1 MRESEVDSLTEQE
14 AKTELKQLLPLI
26 EEANREYHADDDPKI
41 LEDGEYDRI
50 KKRAAAIEKRFPQL
64 RPDDSPTS
72 SIGSPPKE
80 GFAKIAHAVK
90 LLSLENA
97 FEQNDV
103 EKFDA
108 GIRRFLGYGTE
119 KALEYMS
126 EPKIDGLSLALRYEN
141 GSLASAAT
149 RGDGSVGEDVTAN
162 AKTIRDIPK
171 VIESAPEVMEIRG
184 EVYMSRNDFLELN
197 ESQKEAG
204 SKVFANPRN
213 AAAGSLRQL
222 DVSITRSRK
231 LGFFPHGWG
240 EVSERLG
247 ATVDVAMQRLD
258 DFGFKINPNTK
269 VCGDL
274 NELLEHYRDVESM
287 RSSLAYDI
295 DGMVYKI
302 NDLVLQE
309 RLGVRTHSPRWAI
322 SHKFSAET
330 AWTQLEAIEIQVGRT
345 GALSP
350 VARLKPVN
358 VGGVVVSNAT
368 LHNEDYVAGLDA
380 NGNPIRGGVD
390 IRVGDW
396 VELYRGGDVIP
407 KISAVDS
414 NRRPDGA
421 KRFNFPKT
429 CPVCQSKA
437 IRPEG
442 DAVRRCTAGLGCR
455 AQVFERLKHFVSRNA
470 FDIEGLG
477 DKQVEQFF
485 EDGWIREPADIFNLE
500 EKHLSGDETLEDREG
515 WGEKSASNLFQAIR
529 DRKRITM
536 NRLVFALGIRHVGE
550 TVAVRLSRHYGEWSN
565 FVTAMDSAVEQEG
578 SAWDELISIE
588 GIGNTIAESLA
599 MTFANEREREIIG
612 NIAAVLEID
621 PMPEI
626 ASKSPIAG
634 KTIVFTGTMEEMT
647 RPEAKARAEEAGA
660 KVSSSVSSKTD
671 IVVAGPGSGSK
682 EKKARALGVQVIRE
696 SEWLGMVGN

>member
-1 MRESEVDSLTEQE
+1 
-14 AKTELKQLLPLI
+14 
-26 EEANREYHADDDPKI
+26 
-41 LEDGEYDRI
+41 
-50 KKRAAAIEKRFPQL
+50 
-64 RPDDSPTS
+64 
-72 SIGSPPKE
+72 
-80 GFAKIAHAVK
+80 
-90 LLSLENA
+90 
-97 FEQNDV
+97 
-103 EKFDA
+103 
-108 GIRRFLGYGTE
+108 
-119 KALEYMS
+119 
-126 EPKIDGLSLALRYEN
+126 
-141 GSLASAAT
+141 
-149 RGDGSVGEDVTAN
+149 
-162 AKTIRDIPK
+162 
-171 VIESAPEVMEIRG
+171 
-184 EVYMSRNDFLELN
+184 
-197 ESQKEAG
+197 
-204 SKVFANPRN
+204 
-213 AAAGSLRQL
+213 
-222 DVSITRSRK
+222 
-231 LGFFPHGWG
+231 
-240 EVSERLG
+240 
-247 ATVDVAMQRLD
+247 
-258 DFGFKINPNTK
+258 

-287 RSSLAYDI
+287 RSALAYDI

-477 DKQVEQFF
+477 DKLVEQFF